1 MMNNLLQYLIEY
13 VIVSF
18 VLGAVWHLA
27 LFSQY
32 YKRLAIYSRLENPL
46 FIFGL
51 SSMLIQGAVFAY
63 VYPLVGNAIVFGVGL
78 FLTLVSFM
86 VFAEAGKQNTTSL
99 SGFVLIQLLFSFV
112 QALLV
117 TLVFSMIPI
126 W

>member
-1 MMNNLLQYLIEY
+1 MNNLLQYIIEY

-18 VLGAVWHLA
+18 VLGVVWHLA

-51 SSMLIQGAVFAY
+51 SSMLIQGVVFAY

-117 TLVFSMIPI
+117 TLVFSIIPI